1 MPSSRTER
9 LESTIMLHS
18 PEGIAKLYAFGR
30 WANARTL
37 ESVAPLTLEEY
48 KRQVGGSFG
57 SVQGTL
63 AHLYG
68 ADWVWLERWHGRSPR
83 ALPAAQQVP
92 TLDALRAKWR
102 EVEDGHAAFVRGVSE
117 ERMEEKLTYVNFAGE
132 TWTYPLGEALLHV
145 ANHGTYHRGQ
155 VATLLRQLGK
165 APISTDYLRF
175 VDAGG

>member
-1 MPSSRTER
+1 
-9 LESTIMLHS
+9 MLHS

-37 ESVAPLTLEEY
+37 ESVSPLTPEEY
-48 KRQVGGSFG
+48 NRQVGGSFG

-92 TLDALRAKWR
+92 TLDVLREKWR
-102 EVEDGHAAFVRGVSE
+102 EVEDGHAEFVGAITP
-117 ERMEEKLTYVNFAGE
+117 ERMEEKLTYVNFAGK

-155 VATLLRQLGK
+155 VATLLRQLDK
-165 APISTDYLRF
+165 TPISTDYLRF
-175 VDAGG
+175 LDAGG